1 MHFLKFLAERFY
13 LRSAYHK
20 TFIMDA
26 AHNTNQFE
34 SLLSKAG
41 EYAETKVSLLKL
53 KVADKTSDTVSDAA
67 TMMVS
72 MLFVVFFV
80 LTLSIG
86 LALLIGEWT
95 GKNYYG
101 FFIVAGLYGI
111 AGVIFHIN
119 RNKLV
124 KTPVSNFIIAKFLK
138 QAQ

>member
-1 MHFLKFLAERFY
+1 MEA
-13 LRSAYHK
+13 
-20 TFIMDA
+20 I
-26 AHNTNQFE
+26 HNTNQFE

-53 KVADKTSDTVSDAA
+53 KVADKTSDTISDAA

-72 MLFVVFFV
+72 ILFIVFFV

-101 FFIVAGLYGI
+101 FFIIAGLYGI
-111 AGVIFHIN
+111 AGLIFRFN
-119 RNKLV
+119 RKSFV
-124 KTPVSNFIIAKFLK
+124 KTPVSNFIIHKILQSAE
-138 QAQ
+138 